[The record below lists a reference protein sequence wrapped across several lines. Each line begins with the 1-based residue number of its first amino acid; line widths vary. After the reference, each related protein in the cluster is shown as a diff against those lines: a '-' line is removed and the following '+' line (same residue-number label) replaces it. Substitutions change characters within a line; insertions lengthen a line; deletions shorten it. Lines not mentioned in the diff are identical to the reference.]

1 MPQIIF
7 LLYFFF
13 IVPNKCSLYLFDLFS
28 CVSWN
33 LCFKCPFSTGAI
45 YAVQLYSSI
54 VSRCFYL
61 LHHPRAVTA
70 GSSATWGGGATN
82 YYASCLANYLL
93 HMQTQKITCTKRR
106 CTNNFGICEALV
118 SASLIRGCSAA
129 SRQASSWHGP
139 SWLSIKKIKGW
150 KECLVAQGRVCASM
164 TRINHWVTHS

>member
-1 MPQIIF
+1 MSGSSETLFCCSFHKVSQRKKERDSNKVTPRFYTPQIIF

-13 IVPNKCSLYLFDLFS
+13 IIPNKCSLYLFDLFS

-33 LCFKCPFSTGAI
+33 LCFKCRFSTGAI

-93 HMQTQKITCTKRR
+93 HMQTQKITCTKRH
-106 CTNNFGICEALV
+106 CTNNFGMCEALV
-118 SASLIRGCSAA
+118 SAGCGKFN
-129 SRQASSWHGP
+129 RRMQ
-139 SWLSIKKIKGW
+139 
-150 KECLVAQGRVCASM
+150 CC
-164 TRINHWVTHS
+164 